1 MVYTDRHAARY
12 GRDAHERSPSRRSI
26 DRVIFTVIPAKSRF
40 EAIAKAAVALNR
52 RPRYDRPVDY
62 ERSDQDP
69 TFELIHRYDD
79 SALQTFAGT
88 WGTLPDAAPVT
99 SETGRNLLS
108 KAIQNTPWIE
118 SNQITT
124 QTEPESGKTSPSE
137 KPRPRLYDEAGN
149 PIERRTQL
157 TEFLEETGV
166 PDLAEAQDNSM
177 TSEGRGEEDLLAFG
191 SATEE
196 PWIVPALTLN
206 VDRHRNSSGQRTARN
221 DRAGS
226 RCPRLYCD
234 VCKTSTV
241 HRFDG
246 IERFEDTSETVD
258 HPAGELSDIFVD
270 EYTTELSIWKCS
282 ECDAGREG
290 PHPP

>member
-1 MVYTDRHAARY
+1 
-12 GRDAHERSPSRRSI
+12 
-26 DRVIFTVIPAKSRF
+26 VIFAVLPAKSRF

-52 RPRYDRPVDY
+52 PHRDDRPVDY

-108 KAIQNTPWIE
+108 KAIQNIPWNE
-118 SNQITT
+118 SNQTSI
-124 QTEPESGKTSPSE
+124 QAESESGKMSPSE
-137 KPRPRLYDEAGN
+137 KPCPRLYDEAGN

-157 TEFLEETGV
+157 TEFLDKTEI

-177 TSEGRGEEDLLAFG
+177 SNEGRGNEDPLLFG

-196 PWIVPALTLN
+196 SWIVPALTFS
-206 VDRHRNSSGQRTARN
+206 VDQHRNSSGQRTTRN
-221 DRAGS
+221 NRADS
-226 RCPRLYCD
+226 RCSRLHCD
-234 VCKTSTV
+234 VCGTPTV

-270 EYTTELSIWKCS
+270 EYTTEVSIWKCS
-282 ECDAGREG
+282 ECNAGREG
-290 PHPP
+290 PPLP

>member
-1 MVYTDRHAARY
+1 M
-12 GRDAHERSPSRRSI
+12 
-26 DRVIFTVIPAKSRF
+26 IFAVIPAKSRF

-52 RPRYDRPVDY
+52 RPHDHRPVDY

-69 TFELIHRYDD
+69 TFELLHRYDD

-99 SETGRNLLS
+99 SETGRNILS

-118 SNQITT
+118 SDQTSI
-124 QTEPESGKTSPSE
+124 QTESESGDTSSSE
-137 KPRPRLYDEAGN
+137 KPRSRLYDEAGN

-157 TEFLEETGV
+157 TKFLEETGV
-166 PDLAEAQDNSM
+166 PDLAEAQDNPM
-177 TSEGRGEEDLLAFG
+177 ISEGRGEEDLLHFG

-196 PWIVPALTLN
+196 PWIVPALAFS
-206 VDRHRNSSGQRTARN
+206 VDRHRSSSGQRTTRN
-221 DRAGS
+221 NRADS
-226 RCPRLYCD
+226 RCSRLHCD
-234 VCKTSTV
+234 VCGTTTI

-246 IERFEDTSETVD
+246 IERYEDTSETVD

-282 ECDAGREG
+282 ECNAGREG
-290 PHPP
+290 PPLP

>member
-1 MVYTDRHAARY
+1 M
-12 GRDAHERSPSRRSI
+12 
-26 DRVIFTVIPAKSRF
+26 IFAVIPAKSRF

-52 RPRYDRPVDY
+52 RPRDDRPVGY

-99 SETGRNLLS
+99 SEAGRNLLS

-118 SNQITT
+118 SNQTSI
-124 QTEPESGKTSPSE
+124 QTESESGKTSPSE
-137 KPRPRLYDEAGN
+137 KPRPRLYDEAGT

-157 TEFLEETGV
+157 TEFLEETGI

-177 TSEGRGEEDLLAFG
+177 ISKGRGEEDLLSFG

-196 PWIVPALTLN
+196 PWIVPALAFS
-206 VDRHRNSSGQRTARN
+206 VDRHRNSSDQRTI
-221 DRAGS
+221 RAKRAAS
-226 RCPRLYCD
+226 RCSRLYCD
-234 VCKTSTV
+234 VCGTPTV

-282 ECDAGREG
+282 ECNAGREG
-290 PHPP
+290 APLP